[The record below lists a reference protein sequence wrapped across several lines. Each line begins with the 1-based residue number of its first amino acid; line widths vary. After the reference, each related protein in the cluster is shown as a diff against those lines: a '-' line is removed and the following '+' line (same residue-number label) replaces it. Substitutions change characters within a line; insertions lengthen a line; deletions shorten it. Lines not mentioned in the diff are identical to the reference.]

1 MQVGKQ
7 KPTNWSAKALLPWA
21 HNALYWWNM
30 HFPFMAAHSNLYVM
44 FNVNVNKCTKTPSWM
59 LLLNSLQELL
69 FMMYIPDFCNL
80 SLLRTQDR
88 FPLNSSS
95 LSFGLY
101 KSALFL
107 DLFFFWPF
115 FFFLAFLIFFQ
126 TWYSVDVLFW
136 MLQKLVWFRF
146 KGGFNWPTNNFLLTV
161 TRSHHSF
168 LETIVLLLW
177 PKAGNQSYSI
187 VWRSA
192 SERQWETITQIFHG
206 GK

>member
-107 DLFFFWPF
+107 DLFFFLAF
-115 FFFLAFLIFFQ
+115 FFFFGLFNIFPDMVKCWCAFLDAAK
-126 TWYSVDVLFW
+126 TC
-136 MLQKLVWFRF
+136 M
-146 KGGFNWPTNNFLLTV
+146 FLLV
-161 TRSHHSF
+161 FLSLWSDLQVWLSLVHH
-168 LETIVLLLW
+168 
-177 PKAGNQSYSI
+177 PKANAIQ
-187 VWRSA
+187 
-192 SERQWETITQIFHG
+192 
-206 GK
+206 